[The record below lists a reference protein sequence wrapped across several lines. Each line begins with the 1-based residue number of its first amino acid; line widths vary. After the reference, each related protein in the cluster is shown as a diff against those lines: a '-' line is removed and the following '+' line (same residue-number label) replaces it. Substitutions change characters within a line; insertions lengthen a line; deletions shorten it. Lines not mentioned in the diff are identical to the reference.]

1 MWRKHVAI
9 PQEVEISAMLTL
21 GLAHKPANKLFDKQ
35 LIREDRREE
44 NEIREALDINAG
56 AYDADRRDD
65 DLDFPV
71 FEILAGL
78 RVIFSCP
85 VTRPALSPLASRASL
100 ILVAGSTYRETIRTR
115 ELAERRRMSCVIVI
129 ACLRRSAS
137 S

>member
-78 RVIFSCP
+78 RVIFFLSCNE
-85 VTRPALSPLASRASL
+85 ASTESACFESISNSSGRLDVSRDDKDTG
-100 ILVAGSTYRETIRTR
+100 AGGTT
-115 ELAERRRMSCVIVI
+115 
-129 ACLRRSAS
+129 
-137 S
+137 